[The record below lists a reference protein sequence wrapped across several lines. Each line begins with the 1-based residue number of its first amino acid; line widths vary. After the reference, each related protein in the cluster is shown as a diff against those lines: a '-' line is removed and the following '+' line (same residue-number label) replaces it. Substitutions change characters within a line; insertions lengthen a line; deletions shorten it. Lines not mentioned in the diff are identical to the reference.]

1 MTTVEFLPVHQI
13 RRPIDLRLA
22 GSAGT
27 SLDGSARIALV
38 AAAVSVPPVA
48 LLHLEATG
56 PVEPV
61 SWTISDYVVSL
72 PNGILLFG
80 LTAAALAIG
89 AGALVRGL
97 GSFAGT
103 LRLRLVLGMWAVAA
117 VLTAVFP
124 TNERGTPENL
134 SSQIHLYAGAVAF
147 AALPV
152 AGWML
157 YRWQRRQA
165 GPETWTRVLG
175 VVSIVSG
182 ALSTALI
189 VNRFPGEIGMPELML
204 PPGILQRAAGA
215 VEIVLLAVAA
225 LAVLRSANRSRPGR
239 PGHRGQQSI
248 AW

>member
-1 MTTVEFLPVHQI
+1 MTTAELLPVQQI
-13 RRPIDLRLA
+13 RRPIDLRLT
-22 GSAGT
+22 GSAGA
-27 SLDGSARIALV
+27 SLDASARVALV
-38 AAAVSVPPVA
+38 GAAASVPPIA
-48 LLHLEATG
+48 LLHLEAQG

-72 PNGILLFG
+72 PNGILLFA
-80 LTAAALAIG
+80 LTAGALAIG

-97 GSFAGT
+97 GSLPGT
-103 LRLRLVLGMWAVAA
+103 LRVRLVLGMWAVAA
-117 VLTAVFP
+117 VIAAVFP

-147 AALPV
+147 AALPL

-157 YRWQRRQA
+157 YRWQRRQV
-165 GPETWTRVLG
+165 GTGGWTRVLG

-204 PPGILQRAAGA
+204 PPGILQRVAGA
-215 VEIVLLAVAA
+215 IEILLLAVAA
-225 LAVLRSANRSRPGR
+225 LAVLRSARNGRSTA
-239 PGHRGQQSI
+239 